1 LFHRIAL
8 EAMLSA
14 RKACARRFHSG
25 TPMNR
30 IKHKISRRALLAISG
45 LFAASLAIAGNAGT
59 ISAGISSDGTSE
71 IQVGRY
77 QSAIMRP
84 DENQV
89 DLLSVVITR
98 DLPEHVNTVGQA
110 VASLL
115 AGSGYRLLSPK
126 LAEAYRSHL
135 FALPLP
141 QVQRQLGPLS
151 LRQALEL
158 LGGPAFRLVIEPT
171 YRLVSFELIKTTSDT
186 HACSCQ

>member
-1 LFHRIAL
+1 MI
-8 EAMLSA
+8 
-14 RKACARRFHSG
+14 
-25 TPMNR
+25 R

-45 LFAASLAIAGNAGT
+45 LFAASLATAGNT
-59 ISAGISSDGTSE
+59 GTSNAGASE
-71 IQVGRY
+71 VQVGRY
-77 QSAIMRP
+77 QSVIMRP

-98 DLPEHVNTVGQA
+98 KLPKHVNTVGQA

-115 AGSGYRLLSPK
+115 EGSGYRLLSPK
-126 LAEAYRSHL
+126 LAESYRSHL
-135 FALPLP
+135 FAMPLP
-141 QVQRQLGPLS
+141 DVQRQLGPLS

-158 LGGPAFRLVIEPT
+158 LGGAAFRLVIEPT